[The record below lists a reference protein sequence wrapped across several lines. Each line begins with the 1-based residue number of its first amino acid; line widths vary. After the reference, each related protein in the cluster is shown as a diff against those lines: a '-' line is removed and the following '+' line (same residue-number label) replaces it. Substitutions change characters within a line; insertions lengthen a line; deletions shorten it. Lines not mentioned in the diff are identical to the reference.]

1 MDVIRKRELW
11 LYAAVWGLV
20 FALVPLVLFFSVLS
34 GTDEQFAWRDILP
47 LWGGILPFLLL
58 FVLHNH
64 LAAPF
69 LERKRIGPYLAVTLT
84 LLVVSAVYCFFSGN
98 RPPEMAGGGPPPPPG
113 GPFGMEEDFRPAPPD
128 GRRPVTP
135 EVLKIIMGVLVVV
148 TNLGVKAVFRNYR
161 NEQKLQ
167 ELKAQ
172 SLGQQ
177 LETLRYQ
184 INPHFFMNTLNNIHA
199 LVDID
204 PDKAKESIEVFSKLM
219 RIVLYEGNAP
229 TISISRE
236 TEYPG
241 HYVSLMRLRYPES
254 VDIILDVQE
263 DMPEAQ
269 VPPLL
274 LASFAENAFKHGVSY
289 EEKSF
294 IHISVAVRDGTVCF
308 KCVNSRHPAKAD
320 AEHGLGLDN
329 VRKRLDLLYGARYSL
344 DIEETA
350 NVYDVRLRMPAREDV
365 L

>member
-1 MDVIRKRELW
+1 MDTMRKRELW

-20 FALVPLVLFFSVLS
+20 FALVPLVLSVSALS
-34 GTDEQFAWRDILP
+34 GTDEKLSWQDVLP
-47 LWGGILPFLLL
+47 VWSGILPFLLL

-69 LERKRIGPYLAVTLT
+69 LERGKIWPYLAVTFT
-84 LLVVSAVYCFFSGN
+84 LLVVFAVYCFLGGN
-98 RPPEMAGGGPPPPPG
+98 RPPEMAGGGPPPPG
-113 GPFGMEEDFRPAPPD
+113 GPFGMPEGLRPMPPD

-135 EVLKIIMGVLVVV
+135 EVLKVIMGALVVLA
-148 TNLGVKAVFRNYR
+148 NLGVKAFFRNIR
-161 NEQKLQ
+161 SEQKLQ
-167 ELKAQ
+167 ELKEQ
-172 SLGQQ
+172 SLHQQ

-204 PDKAKESIEVFSKLM
+204 PEKARESIEVFSKLM
-219 RIVLYEGNAP
+219 RIVLYEGQAP
-229 TISISRE
+229 TISLSRE
-236 TEYPG
+236 TEYLG
-241 HYVSLMRLRYPES
+241 HYVSLMRLRYPDS
-254 VDIILDVQE
+254 VDVILDIQE

-294 IHISVAVRDGTVCF
+294 IHISVAVRGGTVCF
-308 KCVNSRHPAKAD
+308 KCVNSRHLAKDD

-329 VRKRLDLLYGARYSL
+329 IRKRLDLLYGARYSL
-344 DIEETA
+344 EIEETA
-350 NVYDVRLRMPAREDV
+350 KVYDVRLRMPAREDRI
-365 L
+365 